1 MKSASKLAT
10 PVKLPKSKDI
20 SPNDKTMTSTAV
32 PEKVATLTYEGM
44 IKQSFTEVFLKNK
57 KLRVQGVTYQT
68 IWKEISERH
77 KEASKK
83 VFLQRLK
90 KTKVLSKVQGKNR
103 YKIILDA
110 IKVKK
115 IEKVKKAHPP

>member
-57 KLRVQGVTYQT
+57 KLRDHGVTY
-68 IWKEISERH
+68 
-77 KEASKK
+77 
-83 VFLQRLK
+83 
-90 KTKVLSKVQGKNR
+90 
-103 YKIILDA
+103 
-110 IKVKK
+110 
-115 IEKVKKAHPP
+115 